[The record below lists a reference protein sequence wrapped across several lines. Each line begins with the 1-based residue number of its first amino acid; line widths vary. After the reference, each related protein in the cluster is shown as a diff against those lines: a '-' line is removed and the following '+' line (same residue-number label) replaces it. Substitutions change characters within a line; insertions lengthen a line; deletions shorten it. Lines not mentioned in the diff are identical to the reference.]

1 LRRQKIVESF
11 ENWWELELLKNYT
24 RLEFKMPAMG
34 GISEKLG
41 CGLRSRK
48 VILPLVVYRS
58 GQQEVN
64 AAYL

>member
-1 LRRQKIVESF
+1 
-11 ENWWELELLKNYT
+11 
-24 RLEFKMPAMG
+24 MPAMG